1 MTMSIRSRAPLRISF
16 GGGGTELSP
25 YLDLYGG
32 LTLSTTISSYAT
44 CTISVR
50 EGGGQHF
57 ISQDMNH
64 DFTIGLPDL
73 DSFDLSVAPTE
84 CKIAIAC
91 SKFVSN
97 MVDEPSRKNF
107 VMTTASDAPQGSGL
121 GASSVLT
128 VACLKAFDFL
138 YGLHWTKSE
147 LAKNA
152 FLVEREIL
160 GLSGG
165 RQDHYAAAYGGL
177 NYVEYS
183 SLGPVSVEPINLS
196 MSSARELEASLLMV
210 YTGTSRESANII
222 QNQQDEM
229 RNENSSVISSL
240 HTMKGLAIEMR
251 KSLLKGNFIELGE
264 LLGHSWELKKQT
276 SPTISNQSIDELYDL
291 SLKLGAYG
299 GKLSGAGGGGFLLL
313 IVPPERKYL
322 IAQEV
327 IGAGKL
333 IFPAKISSEGAVC
346 WTA

>member
-1 MTMSIRSRAPLRISF
+1 MLIRSRAPLRISF

-44 CTISVR
+44 CTISVQDK
-50 EGGGQHF
+50 GGQQF
-57 ISQDMNH
+57 LSQDMNQS
-64 DFTIGLPDL
+64 FTVGLSELDL
-73 DSFDLSVAPTE
+73 LDPSEAPGE

-97 MVDEPSRKNF
+97 LGKTSSPKNII
-107 VMTTASDAPQGSGL
+107 MTTASDAPQGSGL
-121 GASSVLT
+121 GASSVLP

-152 FLVEREIL
+152 FIVEREML

-196 MSSARELEASLLMV
+196 MSLTRELEASLLMV
-210 YTGTSRESANII
+210 HTGTSRESANII
-222 QNQQDEM
+222 QNQQNEM
-229 RNENSSVISSL
+229 RNENSGVIVSL
-240 HTMKGLAIEMR
+240 HRMKELATEMR
-251 KSLLKGNFIELGE
+251 KSLLVGDFAELGG
-264 LLGHSWELKKQT
+264 LLGQSWELKKQT
-276 SPTISNQSIDELYDL
+276 SSTISNESIDKLYNL

-313 IVPPERKYL
+313 IVPPEKKYL
-322 IAQEV
+322 IAQAV
-327 IGAGKL
+327 IGAGKVV
-333 IFPAKISSEGAVC
+333 FPAKFSNEGAVC
-346 WTA
+346 WTP

>member
-1 MTMSIRSRAPLRISF
+1 MTMPIRARAPLRISF

-32 LTLSTTISSYAT
+32 LTLSTTISSYAS
-44 CTISVR
+44 CTISIQDKGV
-50 EGGGQHF
+50 QQY
-57 ISQDMNH
+57 ISQDTYK
-64 DFTIGLPDL
+64 DFIVGLPDL
-73 DSFDLSVAPTE
+73 NSIDLSLVPME
-84 CKIAIAC
+84 FKIAIAC
-91 SKFVSN
+91 SKFVANLLAGS
-97 MVDEPSRKNF
+97 SQKSF
-107 VMTTASDAPQGSGL
+107 TMTTASDAPQGSGL

-152 FLVEREIL
+152 FFVEREML

-196 MSSARELEASLLMV
+196 MSSIRELEASLLMV

-222 QNQQDEM
+222 QSQQSEINND
-229 RNENSSVISSL
+229 NSSVISSL
-240 HTMKGLAIEMR
+240 HKMKELAIEMR
-251 KSLLKGNFIELGE
+251 KSLLKGDFVELGE
-264 LLGHSWELKKQT
+264 LLGQSWELKKQT
-276 SPTISNQSIDELYDL
+276 SPKVSNESIDELYDL

-327 IGAGKL
+327 IGIGKI
-333 IFPAKISSEGAVC
+333 IFPTKISSEGAVS
-346 WTA
+346 WS